1 MMQVEALNAVV
12 VGAGTM
18 GTTLAKL
25 MAAQGVSVIL
35 VDTNRHVLE
44 TSRLSMGE
52 SAAVGFA
59 SELTAGQHPDFV
71 IESVT
76 EDVAVK
82 QQVIAQIEASV
93 ADSSI
98 IMTNTSGIPIDEIA
112 ANMRLPQ
119 RFLGTHFFNP
129 ADIVPAVEVVPGSHT
144 QASVVETACRWLKQ
158 LGKRPAIL
166 NTCVPGFVANRIQ
179 HAVMRE
185 CLALLERGVVE
196 PEALDD
202 IVQYSIGVRMALNG
216 PLYQRDLNGLDTHL
230 NIARYLYPDLDA
242 RDKPA
247 ALLEDYVAQGR
258 LGAKAGR
265 GFYRWSDESRAQ
277 HQAQERESLQRI
289 IKIATQHAKENA
301 S

>member
-1 MMQVEALNAVV
+1 MQDDALHAVV

-25 MAAQGVSVIL
+25 IAAQGVNVIV
-35 VDTNRHVLE
+35 VDTNPHVLE

-52 SAAVGFA
+52 SAAAVGFA
-59 SELTAGQHPDFV
+59 SELTAGQCPDFV

-82 QQVIAQIEASV
+82 QKVIAQIEVSV
-93 ADSSI
+93 ADSTI
-98 IMTNTSGIPIDEIA
+98 IMTNTSGILIDEIA
-112 ANMRLPQ
+112 SNMRLPQ
-119 RFLGTHFFNP
+119 RFLGSHFFNP

-144 QASVVETACRWLKQ
+144 KASVVETACRWLKQ

-216 PLYQRDLNGLDTHL
+216 PLCQRDLNGLDTHL

-258 LGAKAGR
+258 LGAKSGR
-265 GFYRWSDESRAQ
+265 GFYRWSDESREQ

-289 IKIATQHAKENA
+289 IDIATQHAKGNA

>member
-1 MMQVEALNAVV
+1 MQDDALHAVV

-25 MAAQGVSVIL
+25 MATQGVNVIV
-35 VDTNRHVLE
+35 VDTNPRVLE
-44 TSRLSMGE
+44 TSRLSMRE
-52 SAAVGFA
+52 SAAAVGFV
-59 SELTAGQHPDFV
+59 SELTAGKSPDFV

-82 QQVIAQIEASV
+82 QKVIAQIETSV
-93 ADSSI
+93 ADSTI
-98 IMTNTSGIPIDEIA
+98 IMTNTSGIPIDELA

-129 ADIVPAVEVVPGSHT
+129 ADIVPTVEVVPGSHT
-144 QASVVETACRWLKQ
+144 KASVVDMACRWLKQ

-216 PLYQRDLNGLDTHL
+216 PLCQRDLNGLDTHL

-247 ALLEDYVAQGR
+247 ALLEDYVVQGR

-277 HQAQERESLQRI
+277 QQAQERESLQRI
-289 IKIATQHAKENA
+289 IDIATQHAKGNA

>member
-1 MMQVEALNAVV
+1 MQKGSLQAVV

-25 MAAQGVSVIL
+25 MAAQGVKVVV
-35 VDTNRHVLE
+35 VDTNPHVLE
-44 TSRLSMGE
+44 ASRLRMGE
-52 SAAVGFA
+52 NAAAVCFTT
-59 SELTAGQHPDFV
+59 ELKVNQSPDFV

-76 EDVAVK
+76 ENVAIK
-82 QQVIAQIEASV
+82 QKVVAQIESSV
-93 ADSSI
+93 ADTTI
-98 IMTNTSGIPIDEIA
+98 IMTNTSGIPIDDIG
-112 ANMRLPQ
+112 NGMRLPQ

-129 ADIVPAVEVVPGSHT
+129 ADIVPTVEVVPGSHT
-144 QASVVETACRWLKQ
+144 EASVVETACRWLKL
-158 LGKRPAIL
+158 LGKRPAVL

-185 CLALLERGVVE
+185 CLSLLEKGVVE
-196 PEALDD
+196 AEALDD

-216 PLYQRDLNGLDTHL
+216 PLRQRDLNGLDTHL

-242 RDKPA
+242 RDEPA

-258 LGAKAGR
+258 LGAKAGQ
-265 GFYRWSDESRAQ
+265 GFYRWSAESLAQ

-289 IKIATQHAKENA
+289 IEIAMQHTSGEAP
-301 S
+301 

>member
-1 MMQVEALNAVV
+1 MPDDALHAAV

-25 MAAQGVSVIL
+25 MAAQGVNVIV
-35 VDTNRHVLE
+35 VDTNPHVLE
-44 TSRLSMGE
+44 TSRLSME
-52 SAAVGFA
+52 ESSAAVVFA
-59 SELTAGQHPDFV
+59 SELTVGQRPDFV

-76 EDVAVK
+76 EDVEIK
-82 QQVIAQIEASV
+82 QKVISQIEASV
-93 ADSSI
+93 ADSTI
-98 IMTNTSGIPIDEIA
+98 IMTNTSGIQIDEIA

-129 ADIVPAVEVVPGSHT
+129 ADVVPAVEVVPGSHT
-144 QASVVETACRWLKQ
+144 KASVVETACRWLKQ

-216 PLYQRDLNGLDTHL
+216 PLCQRDLNGLDTHL

-258 LGAKAGR
+258 LGAKSGR
-265 GFYRWSDESRAQ
+265 GFYRWSDESRVQ
-277 HQAQERESLQRI
+277 HQAQERERLQRI
-289 IKIATQHAKENA
+289 IDIATQHSKGNE

>member
-1 MMQVEALNAVV
+1 MQDDALHAVV

-25 MAAQGVSVIL
+25 MAAQGVNVIV
-35 VDTNRHVLE
+35 VDTNPHVLE

-52 SAAVGFA
+52 RAATVGFA
-59 SELTAGQHPDFV
+59 SELTAGQRPDFM

-82 QQVIAQIEASV
+82 QKVIAHIEASV
-93 ADSSI
+93 ADSTI

-216 PLYQRDLNGLDTHL
+216 PLCQRDLNGLDTHL

-258 LGAKAGR
+258 LGAKSGR

-289 IKIATQHAKENA
+289 IDIATQHAKGNA